1 MLAAVCRRAQRQS
14 VLRTTSWLQT
24 SSRALLSSEAT
35 TSKPTIKPL
44 YSIEKQKQL
53 LQVVQ
58 AVHEEAG
65 RPKVIS
71 IKSLFRIPSSD
82 KYPLALQGIRFPV
95 SELRKEKREGRLDPD
110 IVAALDAIGFV
121 WNADQFQWSQTQLA
135 LTKYKELHGN
145 LLVQSHFDVPKDDPV
160 WPTELWSKK
169 LGVVVA
175 RIRAHKTTLPPEKK
189 QWLDS
194 TGFVWDAAELHWK
207 SNLAALETFKAIHDH
222 LLVPSEF
229 VVPADDPQ
237 WPVEMWGLKLGKL
250 ISRLRSTTTSLPPH
264 RLNVL
269 NSLGFVWRVN
279 ARGVHRSPPA
289 NFSLKEQQHILQVV
303 HVQRSQQRHTK
314 FVYLP
319 GRFRV
324 PDQAPW
330 PLHLHKVKPLDVS
343 LFRRAKIQGS
353 LEPSIVQALD
363 AMHFVWNGL
372 EHQWSLNM
380 EALGIYKAQY
390 QDLLIP
396 VHFVVPQEDPQW
408 PVYLWGKKLGMVVHN
423 LRGRE
428 AKLTP
433 ERRQALNAME
443 FEWDANQAQWQL
455 NLAALKTFKQV
466 YGHVKILREFVV
478 PSEGGW
484 WPSRFWGFRLG
495 TYVNSLR
502 MRVDTLPSEQRHA
515 LDELGFVWKPM
526 EDQWNNRNLLAL
538 KTFKRIYCH
547 MKIPMKFVVPDQDPK
562 WPPQLWNMKLGQL
575 VANIHVRHHGYPA
588 SRLDQLHQLGLVL

>member
-1 MLAAVCRRAQRQS
+1 M
-14 VLRTTSWLQT
+14 
-24 SSRALLSSEAT
+24 
-35 TSKPTIKPL
+35 IKPL

-71 IKSLFRIPSSD
+71 IKTLFRIPSSD

-145 LLVQSHFDVPKDDPV
+145 LLVQSHFNVPKDDPV

-222 LLVPSEF
+222 LSCLRNLSCQQTTRNGPSRCG
-229 VVPADDPQ
+229 DSN
-237 WPVEMWGLKLGKL
+237 LGNWL
-250 ISRLRSTTTSLPPH
+250 D
-264 RLNVL
+264 VL
-269 NSLGFVWRVN
+269 NSLGFVWLVY
-279 ARGVHRSPPA
+279 ARGVGHSPPA
-289 NFSLKEQQHILQVV
+289 NFSLKEQQQILQVV
-303 HVQRSQQRHTK
+303 QVQRSQQRHTK

-319 GRFRV
+319 SQFRV

-330 PLHLHKVKPLDVS
+330 PLHLHKVKLNIS
-343 LFRRAKIQGS
+343 KFRRANIQGNV
-353 LEPSIVQALD
+353 EPSVVQALD

-396 VHFVVPQEDPQW
+396 
-408 PVYLWGKKLGMVVHN
+408 KLGMVVEN
-423 LRGRE
+423 LRARK
-428 AKLTP
+428 AKLMP
-433 ERRQALNAME
+433 QRRQALNAMG
-443 FEWDANQAQWQL
+443 FVWNANEAQWQL
-455 NLAALKTFKQV
+455 NLAALETFKQV
-466 YGHVKILREFVV
+466 HGHVNALRDCVV
-478 PSEGGW
+478 PSGGGW
-484 WPSRFWGFRLG
+484 WPSRFWGLPLG
-495 TYVNSLR
+495 YVAKSLR
-502 MRVDTLPSEQRHA
+502 KRVHRLSNKRRHA
-515 LDELGFVWKPM
+515 LDELGFVWKPL

-547 MKIPMKFVVPDQDPK
+547 MKIPMKFIYTVSQ
-562 WPPQLWNMKLGQL
+562 PPT
-575 VANIHVRHHGYPA
+575 
-588 SRLDQLHQLGLVL
+588 